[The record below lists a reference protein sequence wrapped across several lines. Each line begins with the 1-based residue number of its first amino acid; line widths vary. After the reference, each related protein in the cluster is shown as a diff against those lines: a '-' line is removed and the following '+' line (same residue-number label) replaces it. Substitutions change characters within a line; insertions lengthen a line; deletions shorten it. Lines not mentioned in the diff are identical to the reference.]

1 MFDLIYMN
9 VSNQVIKYYL
19 NSIQIL
25 VGWDFEQPVL
35 EGNVP
40 AYSRGLEIDELK
52 GPFQHTPSYDSRV
65 QKISECML

>member
-1 MFDLIYMN
+1 VN
-9 VSNQVIKYYL
+9 VPSPGGNQG
-19 NSIQIL
+19 QT
-25 VGWDFEQPVL
+25 GWDFEQPVL

>member
-1 MFDLIYMN
+1 VN
-9 VSNQVIKYYL
+9 VPSPGGNQG
-19 NSIQIL
+19 QT
-25 VGWDFEQPVL
+25 GWDFEQPVL

-65 QKISECML
+65 QKNF

>member
-35 EGNVP
+35 EGGGVP
-40 AYSRGLEIDELK
+40 AYSRGLELDDLK
-52 GPFQHTPSYDSRV
+52 CPFQPKPFYDS
-65 QKISECML
+65 IL